1 MTLIKSVLNSI
12 PIFFFSFFRV
22 SKNVMDKL
30 VGLQRQ
36 LLWGRKLRPKE
47 DCLGELGYSLSAK
60 GEKGLG
66 YKGFGE
72 V

>member
-1 MTLIKSVLNSI
+1 
-12 PIFFFSFFRV
+12 
-22 SKNVMDKL
+22 
-30 VGLQRQ
+30 VGQ
-36 LLWGRKLRPKE
+36 KLRPEE

-60 GEKGLG
+60 GEMGLG